1 MGLLESVIG
10 SVLSGGQQ
18 QQGGGLLGSVL
29 GSALGGGGGGAGG
42 LGGLLGS
49 ALGGALGGG
58 GGQAGAGQ
66 SPLVAILGSLLAN
79 NGAAGGLGGL
89 TDAFAKNGAG
99 DVLGSWV
106 GSGQNMPIS
115 PDMLGKVLGPDVL
128 SKLGQQ
134 AGGASQGDLLSTLS
148 QILPGVVD
156 KMTPQGQAPQG
167 GFGDIAS
174 ILGQLTGKG

>member
-1 MGLLESVIG
+1 MGLLDAVLG

-18 QQGGGLLGSVL
+18 QQGGGLGGAL
-29 GSALGGGGGGAGG
+29 GSALGGGGGMGGALGSV
-42 LGGLLGS
+42 LGGLLG
-49 ALGGALGGG
+49 G
-58 GGQAGAGQ
+58 GGQGGAAG
-66 SPLVAILGSLLAN
+66 SPLASILGSLLAN

-89 TDAFAKNGAG
+89 MEAFQRNGQG

-115 PDMLGKVLGPDVL
+115 PDVLGKVLGPDVL
-128 SKLGQQ
+128 SQLGAQ
-134 AGGASQGDLLSTLS
+134 AGGVSQGDLLGSLS
-148 QILPGVVD
+148 QILPGVID

-174 ILGQLTGKG
+174 ILGQLTGQRAG